1 MRTLAI
7 FLIAALLCCGQD
19 RRPIAVTEATG
30 LVNALLKPDGWTRLR
45 GFVLYQALFDAEFQD
60 FYFIH
65 AEWDSPAHNS
75 AAIGHFAVER
85 ATGDVWDWVI
95 CGQFHS
101 PSLTAAQ
108 QALRKRIGLTD
119 AEYLKIR
126 KPGPFCEPNEKPQIL
141 KMGKPHGTAMREHAD
156 KR

>member
-1 MRTLAI
+1 VRTFAI
-7 FLIAALLCCGQD
+7 FLIPALLCSAED
-19 RRPIAVTEATG
+19 RRPITVTDATG
-30 LVNALLKPDGWTRLR
+30 LVNALLKPDGWTKLK
-45 GFVLYQALFDAEFQD
+45 GFVLYQALFDAQFQG

-65 AEWDSPAHNS
+65 AEWDSPSHNS

-101 PSLTAAQ
+101 PSLASAQ
-108 QALRKRIGLTD
+108 QALRKQIGLTD

-126 KPGPFCEPNEKPQIL
+126 KPGPFCEPGEKPQLL
-141 KMGKPHGTAMREHAD
+141 KIGKP
-156 KR
+156 KLK

>member
-1 MRTLAI
+1 VRI
-7 FLIAALLCCGQD
+7 FLIAVLLCASARSED
-19 RRPIAVTEATG
+19 RRPITVAEASG
-30 LVNALLKPDGWTRLR
+30 LVNALLKPDGWTKLK
-45 GFVLYQALFDAEFQD
+45 GFVLYQALFDAQFQG

-65 AEWDSPAHNS
+65 AEWDSPSKNS

-85 ATGDVWDWVI
+85 ATGDVWDWVV

-101 PSLTAAQ
+101 PSLSSAQ

-126 KPGPFCEPNEKPQIL
+126 KPGPFCEPNEKPQVL
-141 KMGKPHGTAMREHAD
+141 KMGKP
-156 KR
+156 KPSKP